1 MKKILFLSF
10 LSASFLFAKYDPF
23 LYGYETEAIK
33 EKLKEKALEEERKR
47 LEEEKK
53 YEITVTTIEEVKP
66 KVEPKVV
73 VEKELE
79 VDNDE
84 ELEQQFF
91 EELNRIKTI
100 KSNNKKVVVETEN
113 IDTLLDGIKFFD
125 ETDPSSFRYDNLDD
139 NQISSNTKEQNF
151 IVDISKNKKYVLLYE
166 DKNSKNIKNKLLI
179 NSINNAYVL
188 KSNKRNNIFGIIVDV
203 DKYNINKIKILYKEY
218 KDISYEEIINNY
230 DLSKNYMN

>member
-33 EKLKEKALEEERKR
+33 EKLKEKALIEEQKR

-66 KVEPKVV
+66 KVEQPKVV

-100 KSNNKKVVVETEN
+100 KSNN
-113 IDTLLDGIKFFD
+113 
-125 ETDPSSFRYDNLDD
+125 
-139 NQISSNTKEQNF
+139 
-151 IVDISKNKKYVLLYE
+151 
-166 DKNSKNIKNKLLI
+166 
-179 NSINNAYVL
+179 
-188 KSNKRNNIFGIIVDV
+188 
-203 DKYNINKIKILYKEY
+203 
-218 KDISYEEIINNY
+218 
-230 DLSKNYMN
+230 